1 MTTAPAL
8 SPTSIR
14 AVEVVLPCIDLDPTV
29 EFFVDRL
36 GFRLD
41 VIMAAADPAV
51 ALLSGHGM
59 RIRLERG
66 GTGDPGELRLAC
78 DEPQAWGGNLLTAP
92 NGTRIHLVDANPPL
106 VIPDSTPLFE
116 LTRDDGDVG
125 GVGRA
130 GMRYRDLLPKRQ
142 GGRFIASH
150 ILIPEAGG
158 VPDYVHHHRVRF
170 QMIYCAAGWVRVVY
184 EDQGPAFVLHAGDCV
199 LQPPGIRHRVLESSA
214 GMEVVEIGCPAE
226 HETTAEHVITLPTPD
241 LRPDR
246 VFEGQRFV
254 RHTAADA
261 VWEPWRSTGFQCRDT
276 GIGAATDGLAGV
288 RVVRCDRN
296 AARANGKAGP
306 ECEVLPVTDLVHDGE
321 LLFWFILTGTATL
334 HTEGRPDEPLGR
346 GAAVA
351 VPAGAAHRMTET
363 SADLELLEVTLPA
376 ALQITSAAP
385 PT

>member
-1 MTTAPAL
+1 MTTEPVL
-8 SPTSIR
+8 GTIR

-29 EFFVDRL
+29 DFFVDRL

-41 VIMAAADPAV
+41 VIMPADDPAV
-51 ALLSGHGM
+51 ALLSGHGL
-59 RIRLERG
+59 RIRLDRG
-66 GTGDPGELRLAC
+66 ATGDPGVLRLAC
-78 DEPQAWGGNLLTAP
+78 DEPDAWDLQLLTAP
-92 NGTRIHLVDANPPL
+92 NGTRFQLVDANPPL
-106 VIPDSTPLFE
+106 VIPESPPLFE
-116 LTRDDGDVG
+116 LTRDDGDIG

-150 ILIPEAGG
+150 ILIPEAGP

-184 EDQGPAFVLHAGDCV
+184 EDQGPAFVLQAGDCV

-246 VFEGQRFV
+246 LFEGQRFV
-254 RHTAADA
+254 RHTAANA
-261 VWEPWRSTGFQCRDT
+261 VWEPWRLAGFESRDT
-276 GIGAATDGLAGV
+276 GIGAGTDGLAAV
-288 RVVRCDRN
+288 RIVR
-296 AARANGKAGP
+296 RAEPAQERP
-306 ECEVLPVTDLVHDGE
+306 LVESVHDGE
-321 LLFWFILTGTATL
+321 LLFWFLLAGTATL
-334 HTEGRPDEPLGR
+334 HTEGRPDEPLGK

-351 VPAGAAHRMTET
+351 VPSGTRHRLADA

-376 ALQITSAAP
+376 TLEFTATRR
-385 PT
+385 

>member
-1 MTTAPAL
+1 MTTAPVL
-8 SPTSIR
+8 SSTSIR
-14 AVEVVLPCIDLDPTV
+14 AIEVVLPCIDLDPTV

-41 VIMAAADPAV
+41 VIMPADDPAV

-66 GTGDPGELRLAC
+66 GTGDPGELRLSC
-78 DEPQAWGGNLLTAP
+78 DDPPAWGTDLLTAP
-92 NGTRIHLVDANPPL
+92 NGTRIQLVDANPPL
-106 VIPDSTPLFE
+106 VIPDSPPLFE

-150 ILIPEAGG
+150 ILIPDAGP

-184 EDQGPAFVLHAGDCV
+184 EDQGPAFVLQAGDCV

-254 RHTAADA
+254 RHSAADA
-261 VWEPWRSTGFQCRDT
+261 QWEPWRSAGFECRDT

-288 RVVRCDRN
+288 RVIRLDR
-296 AARANGKAGP
+296 AAPLTNGVASAAA
-306 ECEVLPVTDLVHDGE
+306 LVHDGE
-321 LLFWFILTGTATL
+321 LLFWFVLTGTATL
-334 HTEGRPDEPLGR
+334 HTEGRPDEPLGG

-351 VPAGAAHRMTET
+351 IPAGSSHRLTET
-363 SADLELLEVTLPA
+363 SADLELLEITLPA
-376 ALQITSAAP
+376 ALELRTA
-385 PT
+385 TG

>member
-1 MTTAPAL
+1 MTTAPVL
-8 SPTSIR
+8 SSTSIR
-14 AVEVVLPCIDLDPTV
+14 AIEVVLPCIDLDPTV

-41 VIMAAADPAV
+41 VIMPADDPAV

-59 RIRLERG
+59 RIRLKRG
-66 GTGDPGELRLAC
+66 GTGDPGELRLSC
-78 DEPQAWGGNLLTAP
+78 DDPPAWGSDLLTAP
-92 NGTRIHLVDANPPL
+92 NGTRIQLVDANPRL
-106 VIPDSTPLFE
+106 VIPDSPPLFE

-150 ILIPEAGG
+150 ILIPDAGP

-184 EDQGPAFVLHAGDCV
+184 EDQGPAFVLQAGDCV

-254 RHTAADA
+254 RHSAADA
-261 VWEPWRSTGFQCRDT
+261 QWEPWRSAGFECRDT

-288 RVVRCDRN
+288 RVIRLDR
-296 AARANGKAGP
+296 AAPLTNGVASAAA
-306 ECEVLPVTDLVHDGE
+306 LVHDGE
-321 LLFWFILTGTATL
+321 LLFWFVLTGTATL
-334 HTEGRPDEPLGR
+334 HTEGRPDEPLGG

-351 VPAGAAHRMTET
+351 IPAGSSHRLTET
-363 SADLELLEVTLPA
+363 SADLELLEITLPA
-376 ALQITSAAP
+376 ALELRTA
-385 PT
+385 TG

>member
-1 MTTAPAL
+1 MTTAPVL
-8 SPTSIR
+8 SSTSIR
-14 AVEVVLPCIDLDPTV
+14 AIEVVLPCIDLDPTV

-41 VIMAAADPAV
+41 VIMPADDPAV

-59 RIRLERG
+59 RIRLKRG
-66 GTGDPGELRLAC
+66 GTGDPGELRLSC
-78 DEPQAWGGNLLTAP
+78 DDPPAWGSDLLTAP
-92 NGTRIHLVDANPPL
+92 NGTRIQLVDANPRL
-106 VIPDSTPLFE
+106 VIPDSPPLFE

-150 ILIPEAGG
+150 ILIPDAGP

-184 EDQGPAFVLHAGDCV
+184 EDQGPAFVLQAGDCV

-254 RHTAADA
+254 RHSAADA
-261 VWEPWRSTGFQCRDT
+261 QWEPWRSAGFECRDT

-288 RVVRCDRN
+288 RVIRLDR
-296 AARANGKAGP
+296 AAPLTNGVASAAA
-306 ECEVLPVTDLVHDGE
+306 LVHDGE
-321 LLFWFILTGTATL
+321 LLFWYVLAGTATL
-334 HTEGRPDEPLGR
+334 HTEGRPDEPLGG

-351 VPAGAAHRMTET
+351 IPAGISHRLTET
-363 SADLELLEVTLPA
+363 SADLELLEITLPA
-376 ALQITSAAP
+376 ALELRTA
-385 PT
+385 TG

>member
-1 MTTAPAL
+1 MTTAPVL
-8 SPTSIR
+8 SSTSIR
-14 AVEVVLPCIDLDPTV
+14 AIEVVLPCIDLDPTV

-41 VIMAAADPAV
+41 VIMPADDPAV

-66 GTGDPGELRLAC
+66 GTGDPGELRLSC
-78 DEPQAWGGNLLTAP
+78 DDPPAWGTDLLTAP
-92 NGTRIHLVDANPPL
+92 NGTRIQLVDANPPL
-106 VIPDSTPLFE
+106 VIPDSPPLFE

-150 ILIPEAGG
+150 ILIPDAGP

-184 EDQGPAFVLHAGDCV
+184 EDQGPAFVLQAGDCV

-254 RHTAADA
+254 RHSAVDA
-261 VWEPWRSTGFQCRDT
+261 QWEPWRSAGFECRDT

-288 RVVRCDRN
+288 RVIRLDR
-296 AARANGKAGP
+296 AAPLTNGVASAAA
-306 ECEVLPVTDLVHDGE
+306 LVHDGE
-321 LLFWFILTGTATL
+321 LLFWYVLAGTATL
-334 HTEGRPDEPLGR
+334 HTEGRPDEPLGG

-351 VPAGAAHRMTET
+351 IPAGSSHRLTET
-363 SADLELLEVTLPA
+363 SADLELLEITLPA
-376 ALQITSAAP
+376 ALELRTA
-385 PT
+385 TG

>member
-1 MTTAPAL
+1 MTSAQVINPA
-8 SPTSIR
+8 TIR

-29 EFFVDRL
+29 DFFLERL

-41 VIMAAADPAV
+41 VIMPADDPAV

-78 DEPQAWGGNLLTAP
+78 DQPQAWGTDRLTAP
-92 NGTRIHLVDANPPL
+92 NGTRIHLVEANPPL
-106 VIPDSTPLFE
+106 VIPDSPPLFE

-150 ILIPEAGG
+150 ILIPDAGP

-170 QMIYCAAGWVRVVY
+170 QMIYCASGWVRVVY
-184 EDQGPAFVLHAGDCV
+184 EDQGPAFVLQQGDCV

-214 GMEVVEIGCPAE
+214 GMEVIEIGCPAE
-226 HETTAEHVITLPTPD
+226 HATTAEHVITLPTPD

-246 VFEGQRFV
+246 IFEGQRFV

-261 VWEPWRSTGFQCRDT
+261 VWGPWRSAAYECRDT
-276 GIGAATDGLAGV
+276 GIGSATEGLAGV
-288 RVVRCDRN
+288 RVIRV
-296 AARANGKAGP
+296 AAAPAVTGSP
-306 ECEVLPVTDLVHDGE
+306 EATRDLVYDGE
-321 LLFWFILTGTATL
+321 LLLWYVLAGSATL
-334 HTEGRPDEPLGR
+334 HTQGRPAEPLGK

-351 VPAGAAHRMTET
+351 IPAGTSHRLAQT
-363 SADLELLEVTLPA
+363 SADLEILEITLPA
-376 ALQITSAAP
+376 ALDIRTSTP
-385 PT
+385 

>member
-1 MTTAPAL
+1 MTTAPVRSA
-8 SPTSIR
+8 TSIR

-29 EFFVDRL
+29 DFFVDRL

-41 VIMAAADPAV
+41 LIMPADDPAV

-66 GTGDPGELRLAC
+66 GSGDPGTLRLAC
-78 DEPQAWGGNLLTAP
+78 DDPRAWGTDLLTAP
-92 NGTRIHLVDANPPL
+92 NGTRIQLVDANPPL
-106 VIPDSTPLFE
+106 VIPESPPLFE

-150 ILIPEAGG
+150 ILIPEAGP

-184 EDQGPAFVLHAGDCV
+184 EDQGPAFVLEAGDCV

-214 GMEVVEIGCPAE
+214 GLEVIEIGCPAE
-226 HETTAEHVITLPTPD
+226 HETTAEHVITLPTPE
-241 LRPDR
+241 LRPER

-254 RHTAADA
+254 RHAVADA
-261 VWEPWRSTGFQCRDT
+261 VWEPWRLTGFACRDT
-276 GIGAATDGLAGV
+276 GICAATDGLAGV

-306 ECEVLPVTDLVHDGE
+306 EGETQPVTDLVHDGE
-321 LLFWFILTGTATL
+321 LLFWFVLSGTATL
-334 HTEGRPDEPLGR
+334 HAEGRADEPLGK

-351 VPAGAAHRMTET
+351 IPAGKSHRLAEP

-376 ALQITSAAP
+376 TLELRTAGH
-385 PT
+385 

>member
-1 MTTAPAL
+1 MTTASIL
-8 SPTSIR
+8 SATGIR
-14 AVEVVLPCIDLDPTV
+14 AIEVVLPCIELDPTV
-29 EFFVDRL
+29 DFFVDRL

-41 VIMAAADPAV
+41 VIMPADDPAV
-51 ALLSGHGM
+51 ALLSGYGM
-59 RIRLERG
+59 RIRLQRG
-66 GTGDPGELRLAC
+66 GNGDPGELRLAC
-78 DEPQAWGGNLLTAP
+78 DEPPAGGADLLTAP

-106 VIPDSTPLFE
+106 VIPDSPPLFE

-150 ILIPEAGG
+150 ILIPDAGP

-184 EDQGPAFVLHAGDCV
+184 EDQGPAFVLQAGDCV

-214 GMEVVEIGCPAE
+214 GLEVIEIGCPAE
-226 HETTAEHVITLPTPD
+226 HETTAEHVITLPTAD

-254 RHTAADA
+254 RHAAGDA
-261 VWEPWRSTGFQCRDT
+261 VWEPWRPLGFESRDT
-276 GIGAATDGLAGV
+276 GIGAGTAGQAGV
-288 RVVRCDRN
+288 RVVRPAPDPLQPN
-296 AARANGKAGP
+296 EIAGP
-306 ECEVLPVTDLVHDGE
+306 AETVTPGADLIHDGE
-321 LLFWFILTGTATL
+321 LLFWFVLSGTATL
-334 HTEGRPDEPLGR
+334 RAQGRPDEPLGK
-346 GAAVA
+346 GTAVA
-351 VPAGAAHRMTET
+351 IPAGLSHHLAEI

-376 ALQITSAAP
+376 ALELRAVGH
-385 PT
+385 